1 MRELSRNI
9 LTTSGKMKLL
19 CFTLIYVPGIILDSR
34 GLHFKMVYIH
44 YIQMRVYTNTLTQ
57 ADTQAPD

>member
-1 MRELSRNI
+1 
-9 LTTSGKMKLL
+9 MKLL

-34 GLHFKMVYIH
+34 GLHFEMVYIH